1 MQPDRSV
8 PDISTAPQGTS
19 LPMTRPSAHPHVLSN
34 ADRRNFDTIAAIVHK
49 EAGLAIPFEKAPM
62 VFARLSKLQ
71 ARLGLKDAGE
81 YCSLLTSSK
90 GDVERRHLVSA
101 LTTNV
106 TSFFR
111 EVHHFEYIRKSIA
124 PELIARARA
133 GDRIRIWSAGCSD
146 GSEPYSIAMTL
157 LDCCRDIGVFD
168 VRILATDIDSEILG
182 IARLGQYKADR
193 LGSIPESHRRTYFE
207 KVVDAGAGTRQLQ
220 ISSTVRNLVHF
231 RELNLV
237 GHWPMK
243 LKFDLIFCRNV
254 LIYFDQDTQM
264 RLWPRFEDACKPGGH
279 LFLGHSERLPSRH
292 TTDFRPIATTT
303 YRRHA
308 AESGRRQDREE

>member
-1 MQPDRSV
+1 
-8 PDISTAPQGTS
+8 
-19 LPMTRPSAHPHVLSN
+19 MTRPSAHPSGLSN
-34 ADRRNFDTIAAIVHK
+34 ADRRNFDIIAEIAHK

-71 ARLGLKDAGE
+71 SRLGLNDAGE
-81 YCSLLTSSK
+81 YCTLLTSSK
-90 GDVERRHLVSA
+90 GDLERRHLICA

-111 EVHHFEYIRKSIA
+111 EAHHFDYMRKIIA
-124 PELIARARA
+124 PDLIARARA

-157 LDCCRDIGVFD
+157 LDCCRDIGQFD
-168 VRILATDIDSEILG
+168 IRILATDIDCEILG
-182 IARLGQYKADR
+182 IARLGRYKADR
-193 LGSIPESHRRTYFE
+193 LGSIPESYRRNFVE
-207 KVVDAGAGTRQLQ
+207 QVGDADKDAALIQV
-220 ISSTVRNLVHF
+220 SSTARNLVHF

-243 LKFDLIFCRNV
+243 QKFDIIFCRNV

-279 LFLGHSERLPSRH
+279 LFIGHSERLPSRH

-303 YRRHA
+303 YRRHPA
-308 AESGRRQDREE
+308 DTGRRQDREE